1 MAKEAKV
8 WEIIREAGFEPIENK
23 SIIVSYAPAN
33 LSDAIVR
40 FLGVSTEFF
49 VLQICRDELVLVSF
63 GRLDWGLK
71 KDAALVIPFSEIMD
85 VEIKDAALNY
95 HITIRTEKDVITLSA
110 QQKELSALR
119 SSGMLGGSLTEG
131 NWHSENLDS
140 TLQMLQEI
148 AGH

>member
-49 VLQICRDELVLVSF
+49 ALQICRDELVLVSF

>member
-49 VLQICRDELVLVSF
+49 ALQICRDELVLVSF

-85 VEIKDAALNY
+85 VEIKDTALNY

>member
-40 FLGVSTEFF
+40 F
-49 VLQICRDELVLVSF
+49 VLQICRDELVLVPF

-85 VEIKDAALNY
+85 VEIKEAALNY

>member
-49 VLQICRDELVLVSF
+49 ALQICRDELVLVSF
-63 GRLDWGLK
+63 
-71 KDAALVIPFSEIMD
+71 
-85 VEIKDAALNY
+85 
-95 HITIRTEKDVITLSA
+95 
-110 QQKELSALR
+110 
-119 SSGMLGGSLTEG
+119 GSLTEG

>member
-49 VLQICRDELVLVSF
+49 ALQICRDELVLVSF

-95 HITIRTEKDVITLSA
+95 HIKIRTEKDVITLSA

>member
-49 VLQICRDELVLVSF
+49 VLQICRDELVLVPF

-85 VEIKDAALNY
+85 VEIKEAALNY

>member
-1 MAKEAKV
+1 MHPV
-8 WEIIREAGFEPIENK
+8 GILW
-23 SIIVSYAPAN
+23 N
-33 LSDAIVR
+33 LQTDFLQVFLDAELSAIVQ
-40 FLGVSTEFF
+40 FLTELAT
-49 VLQICRDELVLVSF
+49 VVCWDAQLLIDHDARIGRDELVLVPF

-85 VEIKDAALNY
+85 VEIKEAALNY

>member
-49 VLQICRDELVLVSF
+49 VLQICRDELVLVPL

-85 VEIKDAALNY
+85 VEIKEAALNY

>member
-49 VLQICRDELVLVSF
+49 VLQICRDELVLVPF

-85 VEIKDAALNY
+85 VEIKEAALNY

-140 TLQMLQEI
+140 TLQVLQEI

>member
-49 VLQICRDELVLVSF
+49 VLQICRDELVLVPF

-85 VEIKDAALNY
+85 VEIKEAALNY

-140 TLQMLQEI
+140 TRQMLQEI

>member
-49 VLQICRDELVLVSF
+49 VLQIFRDELVLVPF

-85 VEIKDAALNY
+85 VEIKEAALNY

>member
-23 SIIVSYAPAN
+23 SIIVFYAPAN

-49 VLQICRDELVLVSF
+49 VLQICRDELVLVPF

-85 VEIKDAALNY
+85 VEIKEAALNY

>member
-49 VLQICRDELVLVSF
+49 ALQICRDELVLVSF

-131 NWHSENLDS
+131 HGHSENLDS

>member
-49 VLQICRDELVLVSF
+49 VLQICRDELVLVPF

>member
-49 VLQICRDELVLVSF
+49 VLQICRDVPF

-85 VEIKDAALNY
+85 VEIKEAALNY

>member
-49 VLQICRDELVLVSF
+49 VLQICRDELVLVPF

-85 VEIKDAALNY
+85 VEIKEAALNY
-95 HITIRTEKDVITLSA
+95 HITIRTEKVVITLSA